1 VRKEDDREL
10 LRLGGR
16 GDDDAFKA
24 LVDRHAP
31 YLFGVAHGLT
41 ANPADA
47 EDLVQETFLAAAQGG
62 YRGEAAVRTWLVAIL
77 VRRAAMM
84 RRTAGR
90 RGGTHL
96 SLSGSARGDDADDN
110 APPAIDVAASGST
123 PAAGAEAKLDL
134 ATMLSKLSD
143 DHRAVIVLREI
154 EGMSYEEMAAALGVP
169 RGTIESRLYR
179 AREELRRQF
188 KGYLET

>member
-1 VRKEDDREL
+1 VRDDREL
-10 LRLGGR
+10 LRLSGQ
-16 GDDDAFKA
+16 GDDDAFKT
-24 LVDRHAP
+24 LVERHAP
-31 YLFGVAHGLT
+31 YLFGIAHGMT
-41 ANPADA
+41 ANAADA

-84 RRTAGR
+84 RRTRSR
-90 RGGTHL
+90 RGGRHA
-96 SLSGSARGDDADDN
+96 SLSGSTSSTSAEPAIEIRARG
-110 APPAIDVAASGST
+110 SS
-123 PAAGAEAKLDL
+123 PAAGAEARLDL
-134 ATMLSKLSD
+134 ATMLENLSD

-188 KGYLET
+188 KGYLD

>member
-1 VRKEDDREL
+1 LGRFDVRDDREL
-10 LRLGGR
+10 LRLSGR
-16 GDDDAFKA
+16 GDDEAFKA

-31 YLFGVAHGLT
+31 YLFGIAHGLT

-47 EDLVQETFLAAAQGG
+47 EDMVQETFLAAAQGG

-84 RRTAGR
+84 RRTASR

-96 SLSGSARGDDADDN
+96 SLSATPEGSRE
-110 APPAIDVAASGST
+110 PAIDVAASGGNAS
-123 PAAGAEAKLDL
+123 AGAEAKLDL

-143 DHRAVIVLREI
+143 DHRAVIVLREL
-154 EGMSYEEMAAALGVP
+154 EGMSYEEMARALGVP

-179 AREELRRQF
+179 AREELRRLY
-188 KGYLET
+188 KGYLD